1 MINSELLKSF
11 IAAADTGSFSAAARQ
26 LGRQQSTISS
36 NIAKLEDELNIVLF
50 DRKGKYPQVTE
61 AGLALYDSAK
71 LALNSAERFEN
82 SAALI
87 SAGSPVSLTIAFD
100 EDLPLAPF
108 MAWLQRI
115 HKQYPIMQLKLVRKA
130 STQIF
135 DLVKNNQVDLALT
148 PSLESNSS
156 FYEFTAVGHIH
167 YIFACGKQHPF
178 RHKRHIS
185 NDDLA
190 TSTQLVATSMLDS
203 QLVQTVAM
211 SSQRWYCEGYDAL
224 LATLQ
229 ANIGWAFLAVDHSA
243 PLPEGIVT
251 FTPEFSAT
259 QHSAQYDIIW
269 PKNKILSDTEHQLRD
284 QLATVVANFSMNER

>member
-11 IAAADTGSFSAAARQ
+11 ITAADMGSFSAAARQ

-36 NIAKLEDELNIVLF
+36 NIAKLEDDLNVVLF

-71 LALNSAERFEN
+71 LALDSAERFEN

-100 EDLPLAPF
+100 EDLPLTPF
-108 MAWLQRI
+108 KDWLQHI
-115 HKQYPIMQLKLVRKA
+115 HKQYPIMQLKLLRKA
-130 STQIF
+130 SIQIF
-135 DLVKNNQVDLALT
+135 ELVKNNQVDLALT

-156 FYEFTAVGHIH
+156 FYEFTAVGHIC
-167 YIFACGKQHPF
+167 YMFACSKQHPF
-178 RHKRHIS
+178 RHKRQIS

-190 TSTQLVATSMLDS
+190 TSTQVVASSMLES

-211 SSQRWYCEGYDAL
+211 SSHRWYCEGYDTL
-224 LATLQ
+224 LAALQ
-229 ANIGWAFLAVDHSA
+229 VNIGWAFIAVDQSA

-251 FTPEFSAT
+251 FKPDFSAT
-259 QHSAQYDIIW
+259 HHSAQYDIIW
-269 PKNKILSDTEHQLRD
+269 PKNKVLSEIECQLRD
-284 QLATVVANFSMNER
+284 QLATVVANLSRH